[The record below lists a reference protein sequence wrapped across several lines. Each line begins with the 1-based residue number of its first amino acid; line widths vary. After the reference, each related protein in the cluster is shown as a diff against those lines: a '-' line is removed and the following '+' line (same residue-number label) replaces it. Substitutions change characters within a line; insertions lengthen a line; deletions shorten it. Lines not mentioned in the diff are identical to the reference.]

1 MVPAGSSPAT
11 SRVVARA
18 AATSPLLRGLSLD
31 LSEQWQQIVAEAL
44 AHRRGLAAPDPR
56 CRLVANLVSVAL
68 SNAVNAWVQ
77 SGCRGEF
84 GSWLDDAFALLTDV
98 CGEVGAEEV
107 GAPGTH

>member
-1 MVPAGSSPAT
+1 
-11 SRVVARA
+11 
-18 AATSPLLRGLSLD
+18 LSFD
-31 LSEQWQQIVAEAL
+31 LAQQWQEIVGQAL
-44 AHRRGLAAPDPR
+44 ARRNGLAVPDAHS
-56 CRLVANLVSVAL
+56 RLVANLVFVAL
-68 SNAVNAWVQ
+68 SNAVNVWVQ